1 MSYLERF
8 DAAPEV
14 DRFALVRGW
23 LDTEAL
29 PFVNELRENRPILPT
44 SVCTFVADFNDVIEV
59 LRVNQVFTV
68 KPYEEKMKPYLMSQ
82 DDTAVHFRDKSAMSA
97 FLDRA
102 DIPRIRTLVGQ
113 ETNAALDRANG
124 RIDAVPGLTRHVP
137 IRVVESYFGLTGA
150 DPGKLAEWSYWNQYD
165 AFHNHPWDIVADRAE
180 VEANVTRC
188 KQELVS
194 FIAMLLLKQQ
204 AAVLTMLPLDDT
216 VVNRVMKTHIETP
229 GQYGLQWKGLNIGG
243 LLIGTVETA
252 SQATA
257 QALAQLMNRPRILAS
272 AQAAATYDD
281 PAVFDGYVWEA
292 LRFDPI
298 SPYLFRVAASPYTLG
313 AGRPWQSEIPAG
325 TAVLPLV
332 LAAMHDPVRFPDP
345 ETFDPNRIPLVNT
358 FHFGYGLHECMGRY
372 VGGVIIPEI
381 VRQVLLRPN
390 LKVIEPLSFEGKPL
404 PEKFVIGWDVAR
416 N

>member
-1 MSYLERF
+1 MTYLERF
-8 DAAPEV
+8 DATPEA
-14 DRFALVRGW
+14 DRFPLVRGW

-29 PFVNELRENRPILPT
+29 PFVNELREKRPILKT

-82 DDTAVHFRDKSAMSA
+82 DDTPVHFRDKSAMSA

-102 DIPRIRTLVGQ
+102 DIPRIRALVGD
-113 ETNAALDRANG
+113 ETNKALDAANG
-124 RIDAVPGLTRHVP
+124 VIDAVPGLTRHVP
-137 IRVVESYFGLTGA
+137 IRVVESYFGLEGA
-150 DPGKLAEWSYWNQYD
+150 PPGKLAEWSFWNQCD
-165 AFHNHPWDIVADRAE
+165 AFHNHPWDIVPDRSVVE
-180 VEANVTRC
+180 VNVTRS
-188 KQELVS
+188 KKELVS
-194 FIAMLLLKQQ
+194 FIAMLLAKRQVE
-204 AAVLTMLPLDDT
+204 VLAHIPLPDT

-229 GQYGLQWKGLNIGG
+229 DQYGLQWKGLNIGG

-257 QALAQLMNRPRILAS
+257 QALAQLLKRPRELVS

-281 PAVFDGYVWEA
+281 PTVFDGYVWEA

-313 AGRPWQSEIPAG
+313 AGRPWQAEIPAG

-332 LAAMHDPVRFPDP
+332 LAAMHDPVRFPNP
-345 ETFDPNRIPLVNT
+345 ETFDPTRIPLANT

-372 VGGVIIPEI
+372 VGGVMIPEI
-381 VRQVLLRPN
+381 IRQVLLRDD
-390 LKVIEPLSFEGKPL
+390 LKVISPLSFEGKPL
-404 PEKFVIGWDVAR
+404 PEKFVIGWKV
-416 N
+416 